1 MREATI
7 SFDISKNN
15 KNRERKIANRSTA
28 RHLDA
33 ALWITSLK
41 PSSFNSGGSYGAGDV
56 SGATRRSRL
65 ERDRGDRMDHDYG
78 EEEHGVDYG
87 SASRRRQQ
95 QDSRALN
102 AI

>member
-1 MREATI
+1 M
-7 SFDISKNN
+7 SDN
-15 KNRERKIANRSTA
+15 KNIQLVKIKKLLEHLNMILRKSTIALIFLCSNLGA
-28 RHLDA
+28 
-33 ALWITSLK
+33 
-41 PSSFNSGGSYGAGDV
+41 SYGAGDV
-56 SGATRRSRL
+56 SGGTRRSRL
-65 ERDRGDRMDHDYG
+65 ERMDRDRGDRMDHDYG

>member
-1 MREATI
+1 MI
-7 SFDISKNN
+7 LYKSYNGFNF
-15 KNRERKIANRSTA
+15 
-28 RHLDA
+28 
-33 ALWITSLK
+33 SL
-41 PSSFNSGGSYGAGDV
+41 SNLGASYGAGDV
-56 SGATRRSRL
+56 SGSTRRSRL
-65 ERDRGDRMDHDYG
+65 ERMDRDRGDRMDHDYG